1 MRKLLLG
8 LAAVSALAASAPAAA
23 QYSRNYWNSTRDWD
37 LSRERR
43 LGVLERRL
51 DIDVREGL
59 VSRSELPRLRDLL
72 WRARQSKARY
82 ARSGYSSWERGDVDH
97 AIERLQTEMRMA
109 ELYENGRRVDDRR
122 GYPGPAYGS
131 NNRGGYDSNNSWA
144 DVDDD
149 WDRDD
154 PTERDDDD
162 RDDRFYGRSGQRGA
176 DQSAG
181 RSGDAWADSGRS
193 WNNPGVGGSPG
204 VEWNRGRRLGDSA
217 SQAPLDLRVGDPAP
231 VNLDEVPQQYR
242 SRFPDGN
249 GVYYRYD
256 HGRIFQVDARTDT
269 IRWVGSVE

>member
-8 LAAVSALAASAPAAA
+8 LAAVSALTAVAPASA
-23 QYSRNYWNSTRDWD
+23 QYRDYWSSTRDWD
-37 LSRERR
+37 VTRERR
-43 LGVLERRL
+43 LADLERRL
-51 DIDVREGL
+51 GEDVRRGV

-72 WRARQSKARY
+72 WQARQIKVRY
-82 ARSGYSSWERGDVDH
+82 ASRGFSGWERLNIDQ
-97 AIERLQTEMRMA
+97 AIDRLNAELRMA

-122 GYPGPAYGS
+122 GYPGSGW
-131 NNRGGYDSNNSWA
+131 NNRGGYGGDNGWSDA
-144 DVDDD
+144 DDD

-154 PTERDDDD
+154 AWERDDD
-162 RDDRFYGRSGQRGA
+162 RDDGRYGRSGQG
-176 DQSAG
+176 SAG
-181 RSGDAWADSGRS
+181 RSADRSDDDWADSRDQS
-193 WNNPGVGGSPG
+193 WNNRSVGESPS
-204 VEWNRGRRLGDSA
+204 VAWNRGRRLGDSA